1 MLSVKITLLYA
12 AILGIINLWLSW
24 RAGKIRVSDKISIGD
39 GGHDLLR
46 TRMRAHANFNE
57 YVPLALVLMAL
68 IEIQTGAV
76 TALWL
81 LGAVLVLGRVAHPFG
96 MERPIPNPLR
106 GGGILLTYLVTLA
119 LIGWAIW
126 LVFSPAGGAIDPRF
140 A

>member
-1 MLSVKITLLYA
+1 MLSVKTTLLYA
-12 AILGIINLWLSW
+12 AILAIINLWLSW

-39 GGHDLLR
+39 GGNDLLR

-57 YVPLALVLMAL
+57 YVPIALVLMAL

-76 TALWL
+76 TGLWV
-81 LGAVLVLGRVAHPFG
+81 LGAILVLARVAHPFG
-96 MERPIPNPLR
+96 MERPIPNILR

-119 LIGWAIW
+119 LICWAIW
-126 LVFSPAGGAIDPRF
+126 LIFVPAGGPINPRF